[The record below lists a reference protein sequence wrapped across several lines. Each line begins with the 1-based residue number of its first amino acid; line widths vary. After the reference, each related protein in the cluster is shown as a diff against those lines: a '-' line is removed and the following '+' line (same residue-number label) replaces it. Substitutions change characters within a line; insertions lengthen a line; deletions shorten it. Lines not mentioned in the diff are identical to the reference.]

1 MNRER
6 LGTVLL
12 SVGACLGL
20 LLATTGIVKSDP
32 EVPEDAVAVVNGHAI
47 PKSEYRRALDALRA
61 ERPNASEA
69 ELRAHVLDRLIDEQ
83 LLIDSALELGLADRD
98 PKVRADLGSAA
109 IGVIVDG
116 AEVEPSDA
124 ELRAF
129 FQANRDY
136 FRGAPRMHVRRA
148 GLPDTPLSP
157 DKLEQYLGARVTREV
172 LALEPGATLETPQG
186 RVELVEKIP
195 GREPRFDE
203 KLVRAE
209 YSRRAGE
216 QRLRAFF
223 AERRA
228 RARIVTP

>member
-124 ELRAF
+124 ERANLDELRALD
-129 FQANRDY
+129 A
-136 FRGAPRMHVRRA
+136 RMM
-148 GLPDTPLSP
+148 
-157 DKLEQYLGARVTREV
+157 
-172 LALEPGATLETPQG
+172 AL
-186 RVELVEKIP
+186 RH
-195 GREPRFDE
+195 
-203 KLVRAE
+203 
-209 YSRRAGE
+209 
-216 QRLRAFF
+216 RLRMG
-223 AERRA
+223 ERLDV
-228 RARIVTP
+228 I